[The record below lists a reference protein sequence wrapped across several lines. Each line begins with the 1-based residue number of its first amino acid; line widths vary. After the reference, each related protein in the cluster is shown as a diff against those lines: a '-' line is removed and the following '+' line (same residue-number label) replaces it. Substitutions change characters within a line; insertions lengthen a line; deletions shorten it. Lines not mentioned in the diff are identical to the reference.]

1 MASSQVEIASSSP
14 FGYVLKD
21 RNRHDHRYRTRES
34 NAFQKNFKDLVQTH
48 LNSCGPGHSR
58 NSGSVSNGKLNS
70 NENSPRHHIDF
81 TDLWVHNPQRNNN
94 ENNPKESRAGEKW
107 DKARDMV
114 FAFERKSQ
122 ENTSSGGPNSPVKS
136 ESSVEAQSLGG
147 VSSLV
152 RMWRDFEAEARCFSA
167 TNSPVCSSRSNSVM
181 FFNDNSSYA
190 DAPLRGPDAGE
201 EFADLRPA
209 TPSKSE
215 DLFLDWESDQT
226 GLSGPPSSR
235 GRDSDATE
243 SERIR
248 VADII
253 KKLSSKGEDH
263 NDTIS
268 QHSLPRVRT
277 SLEKAEQRVFSP
289 VSSSPRIRGRQA
301 FTDLLM
307 HLERDRHRELERLVD
322 KKAVSRFSHRGR
334 IQAMLRVRFLRRGAE
349 GKDGRQSNSAS
360 FDSKRLAPS
369 AIVNIRMIKWIH
381 GFPLTKRNLKY
392 KTLSSLL
399 RNPNEYQITL
409 WCYANFLFL
418 STSSCIVIPLFSQS
432 IPARMK
438 LRIQFLFKPQF
449 MMWTTLHSIKRYVGK
464 DLLYIRKGN
473 ALMWILVIFCSSH
486 FRLNYPS
493 WHAME
498 RFMAQVRHSGT
509 DSRSQQGEAVDKITE
524 GEKSPMIYQQRK
536 ENHQQELTE
545 PTKSPKAVV
554 DNDVDAQEPIRENQ
568 IVGTNYHGSNTTVR
582 QNAVQVQRSEILHQE
597 AISSPGVMQQR
608 TSSGSEN
615 DGKTEVTST
624 ANSMKMDEA
633 NENSEIE
640 ESSNQNLIAS
650 TNGFMDDAYK
660 AQGDWKEDEGT
671 HQDLVVSD
679 YGQETDVFQP
689 FEWEELQ
696 DDYEQEV
703 DMNQDWISDV
713 SRPRSTWEDLRQA
726 RYQEMLDPFMQNDE
740 IRQLLN
746 RKSVSNFLSSGLRE
760 GIDRLMMSRTQSQP
774 NEQANQRQE
783 EHNSYQVEEV
793 TKKVEMQ
800 EVQKEPE
807 ERVEEEEEIADHSN
821 DLGEDESDEI
831 QTGREYTESQDYFGQ
846 TTSWDYNQDN
856 EVGDNYFDPTEFE
869 SPEQPLSPSSPPET
883 QPSSSFTNHPSIEME
898 FIYELRGNMEQLH
911 QEISELRRSVKS
923 CIDMQVKLQES
934 FTRDVTTA
942 SCHSGTGR
950 KKRKDSSQ
958 SKKSGRGRCYICYE
972 MQIDSLLYRCGHM
985 CTCFK
990 CASDLQWGS
999 GKCPICQ
1006 APIIDVVRAYA
1017 CS

>member
-48 LNSCGPGHSR
+48 LNSCSPGHSR
-58 NSGSVSNGKLNS
+58 NSGPVSNGKLSHQIDYTDLWVHNPRSHTNEDNHHSCNFDDRRMSGHTDS

-107 DKARDMV
+107 DKAREMV

-122 ENTSSGGPNSPVKS
+122 EKTSSGGHVLNSQRGRSPDSPSSGRPVSASQRGTSREVVPQEPVALFQRGKSQEEITSEHDLRSQRENSPVKS

-147 VSSLV
+147 VSFLV

-190 DAPLRGPDAGE
+190 DAPLRGADAGE

-253 KKLSSKGEDH
+253 KKLSSNGEDH

-369 AIVNIRMIKWIH
+369 AIVNIR
-381 GFPLTKRNLKY
+381 
-392 KTLSSLL
+392 
-399 RNPNEYQITL
+399 
-409 WCYANFLFL
+409 
-418 STSSCIVIPLFSQS
+418 
-432 IPARMK
+432 
-438 LRIQFLFKPQF
+438 
-449 MMWTTLHSIKRYVGK
+449 
-464 DLLYIRKGN
+464 
-473 ALMWILVIFCSSH
+473 
-486 FRLNYPS
+486 
-493 WHAME
+493 E

-568 IVGTNYHGSNTTVR
+568 IVGTNYHESNTTVR

-597 AISSPGVMQQR
+597 AISSSGVMQQR

-783 EHNSYQVEEV
+783 EYKSYQVEEEV
-793 TKKVEMQ
+793 TKEVEMQ

-934 FTRDVTTA
+934 LTRDVTTA

-1017 CS
+1017 FS